1 MQRTA
6 LLTACL
12 LCLPYAAGC
21 ILPYCAYPKLD
32 YTPPVELGTQAG
44 DVRAFRIDITKP
56 TADMSVFVGPVY
68 ERLTELPVTNTDE
81 VAAQLKPSVTYGFV
95 VIGIAL
101 NYLTHT
107 SHSVALRVYRP
118 GFELVEIQS
127 WGRAHRVAWN
137 PAPDL
142 DAQEKA
148 LDTLLP
154 VCRLEAGSKAVPHR
168 DALLFGATEY
178 ERLAPMA
185 SSAEQRQRLRDKADR
200 LRDRAK
206 E

>member
-1 MQRTA
+1 MQRGF

-12 LCLPYAAGC
+12 LCLPCVGGC
-21 ILPYCAYPKLD
+21 IFPYCAYPRLD
-32 YTPPVELGTQAG
+32 YTPAVKLDTQPG
-44 DVRAFRIDITKP
+44 EVRAFRVDITKP
-56 TADMSVFVGPVY
+56 TADLSVFVGPVY
-68 ERLTELPVTNTDE
+68 ERLSELPVTNTDE

-107 SHSVALRVYRP
+107 SHSVALRLYRP
-118 GFELVEIQS
+118 GFELVEITS
-127 WGRAHRVAWN
+127 WERAHRVAWK

-148 LDTLLP
+148 LDALLP
-154 VCRLEAGSKAVPHR
+154 LGLLEAGSKAPTHR
-168 DALLFGATEY
+168 DTLNFGAAEY
-178 ERLAPMA
+178 ERLAAIAA
-185 SSAEQRQRLRDKADR
+185 SPDHRGRLAEKASKLRE
-200 LRDRAK
+200 RAK